1 MYANSDR
8 PEIGRM
14 RDFYV
19 EGKEYDSKNDS
30 NYGVRGLSARHPAQC
45 RMPCGM
51 REGELRT
58 ITANIIR
65 LK

>member
-14 RDFYV
+14 GDFYV
-19 EGKEYDSKNDS
+19 EGKEYDSKNDN

-51 REGELRT
+51 RDGELRT

>member
-19 EGKEYDSKNDS
+19 EGKEYDSKNDN
-30 NYGVRGLSARHPAQC
+30 NYGVRSLSARQPA
-45 RMPCGM
+45 
-51 REGELRT
+51 
-58 ITANIIR
+58 
-65 LK
+65 

>member
-1 MYANSDR
+1 MYAIPDR

-19 EGKEYDSKNDS
+19 EGKEYDSGNDN

-51 REGELRT
+51 REDELRT

>member
-1 MYANSDR
+1 MYAIPDR
-8 PEIGRM
+8 PEIGRR

-19 EGKEYDSKNDS
+19 EGKEYNSKNDT
-30 NYGVRGLSARHPAQC
+30 NYVVRGLSARRPVQS

-58 ITANIIR
+58 ITANTIR

>member
-1 MYANSDR
+1 MYVISDR
-8 PEIGRM
+8 LEIGQM

-19 EGKEYDSKNDS
+19 EGKEYDSKNDN
-30 NYGVRGLSARHPAQC
+30 NYGVRSLSARHLAQC